1 MKVLLSWLREYAD
14 VKAPAEE
21 IATLMGVRGFA
32 VEGIERIGDDA
43 IIDFE
48 VTGNRPDCMSV
59 VGMAREVATA
69 YDLPLRGSGIWDQG
83 SHADPR
89 SPIPDP
95 GSPIPDPRSAE
106 FTVAIE
112 APELCT
118 RYVGALAD
126 VTIGPSPDWMQQ
138 RLTAG
143 GIRPISNIVDITN
156 YVLLEL
162 GQPMHAFDHAKIGER
177 TIRVRRAHDK
187 ERLRTLDDTDR
198 TLDGDMLVIA
208 DAREPIAV
216 GGVKGGA
223 LSEITSATTTIV
235 FEAAHFNPLS
245 VRRTSKK
252 MGLKTDASMRFERGT
267 DPGLPIVAMRRALE
281 LLEQIGAGTARGPI
295 VDCHPVTVEPRILLL
310 QEAKLR
316 GLLGAEI
323 DGTEVTRILTRL
335 GFTVGGLP
343 AGASA
348 EAGWAITVPT
358 RRVDVQREVDLIEE
372 IARHV
377 GLDRIPSTYPKP
389 SAGPRPSDP
398 RIAQARRL
406 RAVMTGIGFS
416 EAMTFGF
423 VGEAEAAPFA
433 AEGDLVPI
441 ANPLSENFAVLRP
454 SALPGLIAAVA
465 HNRRREQ
472 RDVRLFE
479 VGNRFSRSQGERR
492 SLACV
497 WTGAAGGDH
506 WSGGRREVDFFDIKA
521 VAERIALALGL
532 EVRTEVHS
540 QSWLAPGRAAAL
552 LAGATRVGTFGQ
564 LLPAIAERHGLPPA
578 DAVFVAEIDPEA
590 ADALRGQSGGPEGP
604 PLHVTPLPRFPS
616 VTRDIAMLV
625 ADTLP
630 AATIRAT
637 IREAAPATL
646 VSVREFDRYQGKGV
660 PDGQISLAL
669 RLTFRSPDRTLTDA
683 EIATA
688 MDSVLAALTSKHS
701 AVQR

>member
-14 VKAPAEE
+14 VTATAEE

-32 VEGIERIGDDA
+32 VEGLDRVGEDS

-59 VGMAREVATA
+59 VGIAREVATA
-69 YDLPLRGSGIWDQG
+69 YDLPLKGSGIWDQG
-83 SHADPR
+83 SGIGDRGSGSADPG
-89 SPIPDP
+89 SQIPDP
-95 GSPIPDPRSAE
+95 LS
-106 FTVAIE
+106 FTVAID
-112 APELCT
+112 APDLCT

-162 GQPMHAFDHAKIGER
+162 GQPMHAFDLAKIGER
-177 TIRVRRAHDK
+177 TIRVRRAHDQ

-223 LSEITSATTTIV
+223 LSEITSATRTIV

-245 VRRTSKK
+245 VRRTSRKL
-252 MGLKTDASMRFERGT
+252 GLKTDASMRFERGT
-267 DPGLPIVAMRRALE
+267 DPNLPPLAMQRALA
-281 LLEQIGAGTARGPI
+281 LLEQIGAGTTRGPI
-295 VDCHPVTVEPRILLL
+295 VDCHPVTVEPRILVLR
-310 QEAKLR
+310 EARLR
-316 GLLGAEI
+316 GLLGAEV
-323 DGTEVTRILTRL
+323 DGADVMRLLTRL
-335 GFTVGGLP
+335 GFRVGL
-343 AGASA
+343 
-348 EAGWAITVPT
+348 ERDGWEITVPT

-389 SAGPRPSDP
+389 STGPRPSDP

-406 RAVMTGIGFS
+406 RSVMTGIGFS

-433 AEGDLVPI
+433 AEGDAREADTVPI

-454 SALPGLIAAVA
+454 SALPGLISAVA

-479 VGNRFSRSQGERR
+479 IGNRFSRSKGERR

-506 WSGGRREVDFFDIKA
+506 WSGGRRDVDFFDIKA
-521 VAERIALALGL
+521 VAERVALALGID
-532 EVRTEVHS
+532 VRTEAHAE
-540 QSWLAPGRAAAL
+540 SWLAPGRAAAL
-552 LAGATRVGTFGQ
+552 LTGTTRIATFGQ
-564 LLPAIAERHGLPPA
+564 VQPAIAERHGLPPA
-578 DAVFVAEIDPEA
+578 DPVYVAEIDLDA
-590 ADALRGQSGGPEGP
+590 ADAAGGRARR
-604 PLHVTPLPRFPS
+604 VTPLPRFPS
-616 VTRDIAMLV
+616 VTRDIAILV

-630 AATIRAT
+630 AAQIRAT
-637 IREAAPATL
+637 IRAAAPATL
-646 VSVREFDRYQGKGV
+646 ATVREFDRYQGKGV
-660 PDGQISLAL
+660 PDAQISLAL
-669 RLTFRSPDRTLTDA
+669 RLTFRSPDRTLTDSEVQA
-683 EIATA
+683 A
-688 MDSVLAALTSKHS
+688 MDAILGALATHHH

>member
-1 MKVLLSWLREYAD
+1 MKILLSWLREYAD
-14 VKAPAEE
+14 VAASADE
-21 IATLMGVRGFA
+21 IAALMGVRGFA
-32 VEGIERIGDDA
+32 VEGIDWVGDDA
-43 IIDFE
+43 VIDFE

-59 VGMAREVATA
+59 VGIAREVATA
-69 YDLPLRGSGIWDQG
+69 YDRPLRLSNPEPL
-83 SHADPR
+83 SAFAKATADKRP
-89 SPIPDP
+89 
-95 GSPIPDPRSAE
+95 E
-106 FTVAIE
+106 FTVNID
-112 APELCT
+112 APDLCT

-126 VTIGPSPDWMQQ
+126 VTIGPSPDWMQR

-162 GQPMHAFDHAKIGER
+162 GQPMHAFDHAKIGDR
-177 TIRVRRAHDK
+177 TIRVRRAHEG

-198 TLDGDMLVIA
+198 TLDADMLVIA
-208 DAREPIAV
+208 DVREPIAV

-223 LSEITSATTTIV
+223 LSEITSATTTII

-245 VRRTSKK
+245 VRRTSRKL
-252 MGLKTDASMRFERGT
+252 GLKTDASMRFERGT

-295 VDCHPVTVEPRILLL
+295 VDCHPVTVEPRILVLR
-310 QEAKLR
+310 EAKLR
-316 GLLGAEI
+316 GLLGADI
-323 DGTEVTRILTRL
+323 DDTEVTRILTRL
-335 GFTVGGLP
+335 GFAVTGLR
-343 AGASA
+343 ADAASV
-348 EAGWAITVPT
+348 AGWEIAVPT

-372 IARHV
+372 VARHV

-389 SAGPRPSDP
+389 SVGPRPSDP

-406 RAVMTGIGFS
+406 RSVMTGIGFS

-423 VGEAEAAPFA
+423 VGDAEAAPFA
-433 AEGDLVPI
+433 ADGDAQADIVRI

-479 VGNRFSRSQGERR
+479 IGNRFSRSKGERR

-506 WSGGRREVDFFDIKA
+506 WSGGRRDVDFFDIKA
-521 VAERIALALGL
+521 VAERIALALGVA
-532 EVRTEVHS
+532 VRTEVHGE
-540 QSWLAPGRAAAL
+540 SWLAPGRAAAL
-552 LAGATRVGTFGQ
+552 VADTTRLAILGQ
-564 LLPAIAERHGLPPA
+564 LQPAIAERHGLPPA
-578 DAVFVAEIDPEA
+578 DPVYVAEIDLEA
-590 ADALRGQSGGPEGP
+590 ADALTGTHQVR
-604 PLHVTPLPRFPS
+604 VAPLPRFPS

-630 AATIRAT
+630 AATIRDT
-637 IREAAPATL
+637 IRAAAPATL

-683 EIATA
+683 EVQSA
-688 MDSVLAALTSKHS
+688 MDAVLAALKTKHA